1 MAISFR
7 RLRWRYFGGWR
18 MLLTSFVVAGAG
30 LAFVAAT
37 LWGILEELTYRSQ
50 GVPVAA
56 RVVTKGTRKVLSP
69 RKGPTTEYWL
79 RYEYRDG
86 NGRVHQGHEDTERD
100 LWDQCREGKPVAVEY
115 LRTSPGESHLARDAH
130 GLSWLIRAGVIA
142 LGLLLFVG
150 VCVGTVQLWGAATKR
165 VQLVQ
170 AGTPAVGR
178 VTEIA
183 ASDPRANAAQGS
195 TPQHLLYL
203 FADAQGQER
212 GGESAPLPR
221 TLISR
226 WSPGDHLL
234 VLYDPADPGRNE
246 PDLFGVRAEDLARL
260 LGEEPKG

>member
-1 MAISFR
+1 
-7 RLRWRYFGGWR
+7 
-18 MLLTSFVVAGAG
+18 MLLRSFAVAGAG
-30 LAFVAAT
+30 LVFVATT
-37 LWGILEELTYRSQ
+37 LLGILDDLTYRSQ

-56 RVVTKGTRKVLSP
+56 RVVEKGTRKVLRS
-69 RKGPTTEYWL
+69 RKRPTTESWL

-86 NGRVHQGHEDTERD
+86 NGRVHRGQQDAARD
-100 LWDQCREGKPVAVEY
+100 LWDQCRVGMPVAVEY
-115 LRTSPGESHLARDAH
+115 LRTSPGESRLARDGH
-130 GLSWLIRAGVIA
+130 WLRWLIGAGVIA

-150 VCVGTVQLWGAATKR
+150 ASVGTVQMWGAATKR

-178 VTEIA
+178 VTEID
-183 ASDPRANAAQGS
+183 ASDPRANAAQGPA
-195 TPQHLLYL
+195 PQHLLYL

-212 GGESAPLPR
+212 RGESAPLPR

-226 WSPGDHLL
+226 WRPGDRLL
-234 VLYDPADPGRNE
+234 VLFDPADPGRNE